1 MSPHSCHRVTTLLI
15 LGASLWGCSI
25 LAPQKDVSRFY
36 TLDPVAEAHSDGDT
50 APRGIIY
57 GLGPIEMPEY
67 LDRDE
72 LALRVSPAEVTYSP
86 TDFWAE
92 PLQTNLTRILLQDL
106 SALLGADR
114 IVLYPWPRTVSVSY
128 QVAINVLKFERTAT
142 GEALLHARWN
152 IQDPRTGTYLTLKE
166 SRFTHSAASPA
177 TADGVNA
184 MSADVGDL
192 SRDIAAALLRLPVPP
207 PPGSPVQKGP

>member
-1 MSPHSCHRVTTLLI
+1 MSRHSYHGTATLLMV
-15 LGASLWGCSI
+15 GASLWGCSV

-36 TLDPVAEAHSDGDT
+36 TLHSVAEAGSDDDT
-50 APRGIIY
+50 APRALVY
-57 GLGPIEMPEY
+57 GLGPIELPQY

-92 PLQTNLTRILLQDL
+92 PLQTNLTRVLLQDL

-128 QVAINVLKFERTAT
+128 QVAINVLHFEPTAT
-142 GEALLHARWN
+142 GEALLHARWF
-152 IQDPRTGTYLTLKE
+152 IRDPRTGTYLTLKE

-184 MSADVGDL
+184 LSADVGDL

-207 PPGSPVQKGP
+207 PSGGSIQKGP